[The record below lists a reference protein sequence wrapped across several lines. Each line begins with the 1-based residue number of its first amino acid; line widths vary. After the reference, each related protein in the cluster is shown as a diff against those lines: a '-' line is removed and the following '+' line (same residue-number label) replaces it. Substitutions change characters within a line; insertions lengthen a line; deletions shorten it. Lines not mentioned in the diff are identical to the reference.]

1 MMSPVDPTTPL
12 AITLQVQQWNV
23 VLGILSD
30 QPYRVAAPLI
40 EAITGQANTAAASAF
55 AATAAAA
62 PLSNG
67 SDDVSDR

>member
-1 MMSPVDPTTPL
+1 MMTPLDPTTAIP
-12 AITLQVQQWNV
+12 ITLQVQQWNA
-23 VLGILSD
+23 VLAILSD

-40 EAITGQANTAAASAF
+40 EAITSQASTAASAF